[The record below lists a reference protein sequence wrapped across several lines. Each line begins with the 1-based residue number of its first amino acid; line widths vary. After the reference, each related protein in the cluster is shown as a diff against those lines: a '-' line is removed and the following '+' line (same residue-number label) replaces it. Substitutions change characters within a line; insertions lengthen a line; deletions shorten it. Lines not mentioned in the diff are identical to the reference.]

1 MHAESGNPESSNG
14 RSAVSIT
21 RIHTSVPGRA
31 RLKIGGLQGSV
42 SVKTLLERDGHA
54 APGVSS
60 ISASDLTGNVV
71 VQFDATSG
79 LDPIINYLAALLRGE
94 IIAPGEMPD
103 AGPEW
108 HTLSP
113 KQSCFKLEASAD
125 AGLPGDE
132 ALRRLASNGP
142 NILENIQPRSRASIL
157 ADQIQSLP
165 VAMLLGAASVSILTG
180 GAFEAA
186 VILAVVGLNAV
197 IGYQTESRAERTIQ
211 SLGAKGPQTAQIMR
225 EGVIATVPVQQI
237 VPGDV
242 LTVQRG
248 DVVPADARL
257 LNEEALTV
265 SEALLTGESAPIQ
278 KTVGAIE
285 RVNVPLGSRS
295 NMIYRGTIVTGGGGR
310 AIVVATGSLTQ
321 AGRIQQLVGA
331 TFAPETPLQREL
343 KNLGQRLGWLTLGTC
358 AVLFSLGWLRG
369 IGLLQMARSAMS
381 VAVAAV
387 PEGLPMV
394 ATTTFALGIEKLRS
408 EGVLIR
414 KLDAVETLAAARV
427 VCFDKT
433 GTLTLGHIDVD
444 TIRIGE
450 NSYSINEDW
459 GAQKVLCNLLEVC
472 CLCNDAEIAQTEEG
486 LRLNG
491 SPTDCCLVQA
501 ALDRGEDVAS
511 LRKRFARIS
520 VQRRSETYRFMVT
533 QHAME
538 GGTLTAMKGSP
549 KEVLARCRIEI
560 LPDGTERELT
570 PERRAAIGK
579 INLEMASQ
587 ALRVLGVARGQ
598 ATGSKP
604 NGHNGRDL
612 AWLGLVG
619 MADQVRPGTSELLSQ
634 LHEAGIQTIMLTG
647 DQKATAAAV
656 GELVGLN
663 GRGEVEIVDGA
674 DLEDMSSGELA
685 QTARRA
691 HAFSRVSPAQKLQI
705 VRSLQEAGVTVAMV
719 GDGVNDGPALKA
731 ADVGVAIGQQQS
743 MNAARE
749 IADVIIHTGGIGGLA
764 TAVETGR
771 TTHRNIRK
779 TIRYL
784 VSTNLSEVLLVLAG
798 TSVGIGAP
806 LSPMQLLWI
815 NLISDVLP
823 GIGLAMEAP
832 EPDILRQAPKEDHTA
847 ILRRGEI
854 GRLAAQSAIIS
865 GGAMAVSLLG
875 ATRYGLD
882 SPITRTMTFES
893 LVIAQLLHAITSRS
907 DRHSIFDRN
916 PRPPNRALSLIIGG
930 SMAVQAG
937 FLLIPFFRRLL
948 GIAPITGTDAIITLA
963 GGTLPFLAMEWMKS
977 RRDTADGEL
986 VWTRAKEQ
994 TNLPAPV

>member
-1 MHAESGNPESSNG
+1 MS
-14 RSAVSIT
+14 SIT
-21 RIHTSVPGRA
+21 
-31 RLKIGGLQGSV
+31 
-42 SVKTLLERDGHA
+42 
-54 APGVSS
+54 
-60 ISASDLTGNVV
+60 ASDLTGNVV

-79 LDPIINYLAALLRGE
+79 LDSIIDYLAALLRGE
-94 IIAPGEMPD
+94 IITPGEMPD

-132 ALRRLASNGP
+132 ARRRLASTGP

-157 ADQIQSLP
+157 ADQFQSLP

-257 LNEEALTV
+257 LNEEALTI
-265 SEALLTGESAPIQ
+265 SEALLTGESPPIQ

-321 AGRIQQLVGA
+321 AGRIQRLVGA

-394 ATTTFALGIEKLRS
+394 ATTTFALGIEKLRR

-450 NSYSINEDW
+450 
-459 GAQKVLCNLLEVC
+459 
-472 CLCNDAEIAQTEEG
+472 
-486 LRLNG
+486 
-491 SPTDCCLVQA
+491 
-501 ALDRGEDVAS
+501 
-511 LRKRFARIS
+511 
-520 VQRRSETYRFMVT
+520 RSR
-533 QHAME
+533 A
-538 GGTLTAMKGSP
+538 
-549 KEVLARCRIEI
+549 
-560 LPDGTERELT
+560 
-570 PERRAAIGK
+570 AAIGL
-579 INLEMASQ
+579 IGLGAYRATQGNVFGPATENFWNAFG
-587 ALRVLGVARGQ
+587 ALRILNNPYIALVFGG
-598 ATGSKP
+598 
-604 NGHNGRDL
+604 
-612 AWLGLVG
+612 LGLVQLARG
-619 MADQVRPGTSELLSQ
+619 RWAGSASSLLFYALVVRQISGLNVRTRPG
-634 LHEAGIQTIMLTG
+634 
-647 DQKATAAAV
+647 
-656 GELVGLN
+656 LVL
-663 GRGEVEIVDGA
+663 
-674 DLEDMSSGELA
+674 
-685 QTARRA
+685 
-691 HAFSRVSPAQKLQI
+691 HAFGRDRGQ
-705 VRSLQEAGVTVAMV
+705 RS
-719 GDGVNDGPALKA
+719 
-731 ADVGVAIGQQQS
+731 I
-743 MNAARE
+743 
-749 IADVIIHTGGIGGLA
+749 
-764 TAVETGR
+764 
-771 TTHRNIRK
+771 
-779 TIRYL
+779 
-784 VSTNLSEVLLVLAG
+784 
-798 TSVGIGAP
+798 
-806 LSPMQLLWI
+806 
-815 NLISDVLP
+815 
-823 GIGLAMEAP
+823 
-832 EPDILRQAPKEDHTA
+832 
-847 ILRRGEI
+847 
-854 GRLAAQSAIIS
+854 
-865 GGAMAVSLLG
+865 
-875 ATRYGLD
+875 
-882 SPITRTMTFES
+882 
-893 LVIAQLLHAITSRS
+893 
-907 DRHSIFDRN
+907 
-916 PRPPNRALSLIIGG
+916 
-930 SMAVQAG
+930 
-937 FLLIPFFRRLL
+937 
-948 GIAPITGTDAIITLA
+948 
-963 GGTLPFLAMEWMKS
+963 
-977 RRDTADGEL
+977 
-986 VWTRAKEQ
+986 
-994 TNLPAPV
+994 